1 MSGKG
6 QSSIGSHGLPAGVEL
21 LELSE
26 NRDDRGAFTEVF
38 RQYWTESI
46 VPVQWNVV
54 RSRARVLRGVHVHV
68 RHADYLVLV
77 EGRAS
82 IALVDLRNGSAT
94 RGMSVL
100 LTVAS
105 QDPQALVIPPGVAHG
120 FLFHEPSIHFYA
132 VSHYWDVEDE
142 LGCRWDDPGLE
153 LDWPEPDPILSQRDK
168 ELPSLDEL
176 RTNLSRVL

>member
-1 MSGKG
+1 M
-6 QSSIGSHGLPAGVEL
+6 
-21 LELSE
+21 
-26 NRDDRGAFTEVF
+26 
-38 RQYWTESI
+38 
-46 VPVQWNVV
+46 
-54 RSRARVLRGVHVHV
+54 

-120 FLFHEPSIHFYA
+120 FLFHEPSIHLYA

-176 RTNLSRVL
+176 RTKLSKVL